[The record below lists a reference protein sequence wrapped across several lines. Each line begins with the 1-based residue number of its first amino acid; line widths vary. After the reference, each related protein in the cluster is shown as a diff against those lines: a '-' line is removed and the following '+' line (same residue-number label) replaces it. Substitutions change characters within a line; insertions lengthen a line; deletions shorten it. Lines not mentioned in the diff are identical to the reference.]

1 MLRYAAWRNRLID
14 GGIAEFLTRVLRLCV
29 GPHYAQLGHL
39 KEEIRWRL
47 SKIERIESAP
57 NNSEYKDKKGGLKRK
72 GRKAIEDLRKELP
85 SLEAEMAAVLE
96 KAEAAMVLAE
106 GRAAQKHSIGEE
118 ERVVRRVRER
128 VLPLALRT
136 LETLLHA
143 ATLDQNAAEH
153 RKEVAHKGKR
163 KWARMK
169 GRQNNWSNMAKVLH
183 TEGMDAKEVPEWT
196 CPICTKTVRSS
207 TANNGEIFADNRQA

>member
-14 GGIAEFLTRVLRLCV
+14 GGVAELLTRVLRLCV
-29 GPHYAQLGHL
+29 GPHYSQLGHL
-39 KEEIRWRL
+39 REEIRWRL
-47 SKIERIESAP
+47 SHIERIESAP
-57 NNSEYKDKKGGLKRK
+57 NNSEYKDKQGRLKRT

-85 SLEAEMAAVLE
+85 NLEAEMAAVSE

-106 GRAAQKHSIGEE
+106 GRAGLEDSNGEQ
-118 ERVVRRVRER
+118 ERVGRRVRER
-128 VLPLALRT
+128 ILPLALRT

-153 RKEVAHKGKR
+153 RKELAYNSKQ
-163 KWARMK
+163 KWGRMK

-183 TEGMDAKEVPEWT
+183 TEGMDTKEVPEWT
-196 CPICTKTVRSS
+196 CPICTKTVRLSNVQKRHNS
-207 TANNGEIFADNRQA
+207 CR